1 MENNE
6 YQNQATET
14 AVPAPAPKKDSKTGL
29 YVIIAIL
36 ATLVVGLAVVLVI
49 VLVSGGKGGE
59 AGGSTESGE
68 SEKDSLIM
76 KRDEERR
83 ERLSVF
89 LEAAATYQTNNNG
102 KTPWYHGRTDT
113 KFVQRYIDSKC
124 SRINDGDVDSPASDV
139 EEDKY
144 RCGAG
149 AEDWLDPDGNVY
161 GFKILN
167 NIKTLLTSNGTNDVS
182 LNGFFGKWP
191 NGYKI
196 VVVPNSS
203 CSKESGTVTWHNAP
217 RQFSLLMRLEGGDI
231 ACVDNH

>member
-14 AVPAPAPKKDSKTGL
+14 SALAPAPKKDSKTGL

-59 AGGSTESGE
+59 ASGSTESGG

-102 KTPWYHGRTDT
+102 KIPWSYGRTDK
-113 KFVQRYIDSKC
+113 KFVQRYIDMKC
-124 SRINDGDVDSPASDV
+124 TRTTADVYSPAGRV
-139 EEDKY
+139 EEDEYK
-144 RCGAG
+144 CETG

-161 GFKILN
+161 GFKVIN
-167 NIKTLLTSNGTNDVS
+167 SIERGLTDNGTNDVS
-182 LNGFFGKWP
+182 IREYLGKWP